1 MSKGLEHEFAGIVT
15 GASTGIGRGLAVKL
29 AAEHKAR
36 LVINARSQSTLAETA
51 ELVESKGGKCIPV
64 VGDIADPDIRRKMVE
79 SCVTSFGGVSLLV
92 NNAGLARPGRI
103 SNLTTDIWR
112 QVFEVNFFAC
122 LDSIYQVFPHFVNQG
137 HGKIVNISSVAGK
150 IAFPGSVC
158 YSSSKFALTAMSNG
172 MAAEFAGQ
180 NIDVLT
186 VCPGWVR
193 TEFFEKNDVIDAK
206 NPTLIAQEKNA
217 RGWLMKN
224 ILSISTDQAVD
235 QIEKALMT
243 GGSHELIMTAPGKL
257 IERLQGVAP
266 GLVRALN
273 RRIPIEALDSSR
285 RG

>member
-51 ELVESKGGKCIPV
+51 ALVEAKGGKCIPV
-64 VGDIADPDIRRKMVE
+64 VGDIADPDIRRQMVE

-122 LDSIYQVFPHFVNQG
+122 LDSIYQVFPHFVKQG

-206 NPTLIAQEKNA
+206 NPTLIAQEKSA

-235 QIEKALMT
+235 QIEKALMN

-285 RG
+285 R